1 MKIWNVNIDDKV
13 ISKLTE
19 TKTNSKYSIEYLDKI
34 IKPQVFILP
43 NMSRYVDTFKVKDRD
58 EDNSSK
64 LLLCHID
71 DEKYKTV
78 CTKIEELKK
87 ILN

>member
-64 LLLCHID
+64 LLLFIQMM
-71 DEKYKTV
+71 KNIKPFALR
-78 CTKIEELKK
+78 LKS
-87 ILN
+87 

>member
-34 IKPQVFILP
+34 IKP
-43 NMSRYVDTFKVKDRD
+43 
-58 EDNSSK
+58 
-64 LLLCHID
+64 
-71 DEKYKTV
+71 
-78 CTKIEELKK
+78 
-87 ILN
+87 